1 MSTPI
6 CDFVRRYVG
15 GGAVRMHMPGHKG
28 CGPLGFEALDITEI
42 DGADDLFHP
51 EGIIAQSEENA
62 GAIFGA
68 HTLYATGGSTLCIQ
82 TMVHLLAVY
91 ARSRGQRPLLLAG
104 RNAHK
109 AFVNAA
115 ALLDVPVRWLCP
127 AAGEAY
133 YSGAVTP
140 EQLEWELARSREP
153 VTAVYLTCPDYLG
166 ELPDVAALAT
176 VCRRAGVLL
185 AVDNAHGAYLKF
197 LSPSRHPM
205 DLGADLCCDSAHKTL
220 PVVTGGAY
228 LHIAHQAPELLHRQ
242 AKASM
247 GLWGSSSP
255 SYLILQSL
263 DKCNQ
268 VLSEG
273 YPLRLLQCCGYLTRL
288 RRELNEAAAAKHCP
302 GPLALESEPL
312 KVTLDAATLGMTGT
326 ELAEA
331 LRSAKVEC
339 EYADP
344 RYVVLMFTPANPP
357 QDFERLT
364 SAVLHIVENLT
375 GPFPLPEKNDREL
388 LELEHE
394 LHTCCSIRQ
403 AVFAPQETIPAGSAL
418 GRVCALP
425 TVSCPP
431 AIPIVVSGEVIG
443 PAGAFR
449 SLRRG
454 DGLGGETGKI

>member
-242 AKASM
+242 
-247 GLWGSSSP
+247 
-255 SYLILQSL
+255 
-263 DKCNQ
+263 
-268 VLSEG
+268 G
-273 YPLRLLQCCGYLTRL
+273 YT
-288 RRELNEAAAAKHCP
+288 
-302 GPLALESEPL
+302 
-312 KVTLDAATLGMTGT
+312 
-326 ELAEA
+326 
-331 LRSAKVEC
+331 
-339 EYADP
+339 ADI
-344 RYVVLMFTPANPP
+344 
-357 QDFERLT
+357 
-364 SAVLHIVENLT
+364 S
-375 GPFPLPEKNDREL
+375 
-388 LELEHE
+388 
-394 LHTCCSIRQ
+394 
-403 AVFAPQETIPAGSAL
+403 
-418 GRVCALP
+418 
-425 TVSCPP
+425 
-431 AIPIVVSGEVIG
+431 
-443 PAGAFR
+443 
-449 SLRRG
+449 G
-454 DGLGGETGKI
+454 DGLSGLDNAASDIYDLVVLDAMLPGMDGFTLLQRLRQEGHTVPVLMLTARSGVEDRVRGLDSGADYYLTKPFEPQELLACVRLLLRRTDGQPRQEDAVTCGDLRLEPGTFLLRCGQREVRLSRREYDLMELLIRSYPQIVTKEQLILKVWGYDSDAEDNNVEVYISFLRRKLEHLHSAVKIRTHRMVGYCLEVGA